1 LDHREEVCFI
11 LRGDRRAD
19 SVDGR
24 QKMVGTKALR
34 LAARFVLLSVEP
46 FDNTILAQ
54 MHAAVNDEFSGDCP
68 QVEECSDLRGF
79 STLQASFGNP
89 TIIADASPLPASALM

>member
-1 LDHREEVCFI
+1 MQGTVAVVTRPTAQRTGRTCLAHREEVCFI
-11 LRGDRRAD
+11 LRGDRGAD

-54 MHAAVNDEFSGDCP
+54 MHVAVNDKFSGDFP
-68 QVEECSDLRGF
+68 QVEECSDL
-79 STLQASFGNP
+79 
-89 TIIADASPLPASALM
+89 